1 MKENVN
7 GCFFLNTV
15 YFVNDIELCS
25 CNRANQSWQGLLLKI
40 KMLKIIL
47 FIRCHCCVNFL

>member
-15 YFVNDIELCS
+15 YIALLVNLRS
-25 CNRANQSWQGLLLKI
+25 TYLLYLY
-40 KMLKIIL
+40 
-47 FIRCHCCVNFL
+47 N